1 MKTKKHTLRQIL
13 SFYKP
18 YKGLF
23 AADLLCSL
31 IAAAIGL
38 VLPLGA
44 GYITDNVLAGDLSAA
59 PGKILGVGALLLGLV
74 LVQALCSYFMDYQG
88 HAIGARME
96 RDMRAQLFA
105 HCQRLSFSYFDSHPI
120 GDLMSRL
127 TNDSLSLAEFFHH
140 VPEDV
145 LVNSIK
151 FVGASLILWHIH
163 WQMTLVILCFLPFM
177 LAYTLYFNKKMAAAL
192 EQGREDMGEINAQAE
207 DTLSAIRMVQSFG
220 NEAVEAQK
228 FHVRNEKFLESRKR
242 GYKGEALC
250 YGGMDAFSSLIP
262 IAVVVVGGLS
272 ILQGSLA
279 LSELVVFLLYVSYF
293 TQPIQSLV
301 NTSRL
306 IQEGRT
312 GFARYME
319 ILETQPEVADLPG
332 AQDLPP
338 VKGDIWFSHV
348 TFRYGEGDAVFRD
361 LNLTIRAGEY
371 VALVG
376 ASGVGKTT
384 LCSLIPRF
392 YDVEAGEI
400 TVDGVPIRQVTLRSL
415 RGSVGL
421 VQQDVALFT
430 GSVTENIAYG
440 RPGATFQQV
449 REAARKAGAEEFIQ
463 KLPQGYDTDIGPRG
477 GEALRRPAPAALHCP
492 GLFKGPAHPHFGR
505 GHQRPGLPKR
515 AGGAALFGGFGPP
528 PHHLGDCPPALHHPG
543 GPAHCGAGR
552 ERRLRGGHPPK
563 PDGPGRRVRQ
573 AVRRQ
578 LPAVIHPTKRTAGFW
593 PGSPSFYPK
602 RVSSARRKSP
612 AYRACWPL
620 R

>member
-1 MKTKKHTLRQIL
+1 MKTKKHTLKQIL

-332 AQDLPP
+332 AQELPP
-338 VKGDIWFSHV
+338 VKGDIRFSHV

-361 LNLTIRAGEY
+361 LNQTIRAGEY
-371 VALVG
+371 VVLVG

-400 TVDGVPIRQVTLRSL
+400 TVDGVPIRQATLRSL

-477 GEALRRPAPAALHCP
+477 VKLSGGQRQRLSIARAFLKDPPILILDEATSALDSQSELVVQRSLEDLARHRTTLVIAHRLSTIQGAQRVVVLDENGVCEEGTHQSLMAQGGVYAKLYAA
-492 GLFKGPAHPHFGR
+492 
-505 GHQRPGLPKR
+505 
-515 AGGAALFGGFGPP
+515 
-528 PHHLGDCPPALHHPG
+528 
-543 GPAHCGAGR
+543 
-552 ERRLRGGHPPK
+552 
-563 PDGPGRRVRQ
+563 
-573 AVRRQ
+573 
-578 LPAVIHPTKRTAGFW
+578 
-593 PGSPSFYPK
+593 SFQP
-602 RVSSARRKSP
+602 
-612 AYRACWPL
+612 
-620 R
+620 

>member
-1 MKTKKHTLRQIL
+1 MKTKKHTLKQIL

-44 GYITDNVLAGDLSAA
+44 GYITDNVLTGDLSAA

-319 ILETQPEVADLPG
+319 ILETQPEVADLLG

-338 VKGDIWFSHV
+338 VKGDIRFSHV

-361 LNLTIRAGEY
+361 LNLAIRAGEY

-400 TVDGVPIRQVTLRSL
+400 TVDGVPIRQATLRSL

-477 GEALRRPAPAALHCP
+477 VKLSGGQRQRLSIARAFLKDPPILILDEATSALDSQSELVVQRSLEDLARHRTTLVIAHRLSTIQGAQRIVVLDENGVCEEGTHQSLMAQGGVYAKLYAA
-492 GLFKGPAHPHFGR
+492 
-505 GHQRPGLPKR
+505 
-515 AGGAALFGGFGPP
+515 
-528 PHHLGDCPPALHHPG
+528 
-543 GPAHCGAGR
+543 
-552 ERRLRGGHPPK
+552 
-563 PDGPGRRVRQ
+563 
-573 AVRRQ
+573 
-578 LPAVIHPTKRTAGFW
+578 
-593 PGSPSFYPK
+593 SFQP
-602 RVSSARRKSP
+602 
-612 AYRACWPL
+612 
-620 R
+620 

>member
-1 MKTKKHTLRQIL
+1 MKTKKHTLKQIL

-59 PGKILGVGALLLGLV
+59 PGKILGVGALLLVLV

-338 VKGDIWFSHV
+338 VKGDIRFSHV

-400 TVDGVPIRQVTLRSL
+400 TVDGVPIRQATLRSL

-477 GEALRRPAPAALHCP
+477 VKLSGGQRQRLSIARAFLKDPPILILDEATSALDSQSELVVQRSLEDLARHRTTLVIAHRLSTIQGAQRIVVLDENGVCEEGTHQSLMAQRGVYAKLYAA
-492 GLFKGPAHPHFGR
+492 
-505 GHQRPGLPKR
+505 
-515 AGGAALFGGFGPP
+515 
-528 PHHLGDCPPALHHPG
+528 
-543 GPAHCGAGR
+543 
-552 ERRLRGGHPPK
+552 
-563 PDGPGRRVRQ
+563 
-573 AVRRQ
+573 
-578 LPAVIHPTKRTAGFW
+578 
-593 PGSPSFYPK
+593 SFQP
-602 RVSSARRKSP
+602 
-612 AYRACWPL
+612 
-620 R
+620 

>member
-1 MKTKKHTLRQIL
+1 MKTKKHTLKQIL

-220 NEAVEAQK
+220 NEAAEAQK

-338 VKGDIWFSHV
+338 VKGDIRFSHV

-400 TVDGVPIRQVTLRSL
+400 TVDGVPIRQAALRSL

-477 GEALRRPAPAALHCP
+477 VKLSGGQRQRLSIARAFLKDPPILILDEATSALDSQSELVVQRSLEDLARHRTTLVIAHRLSTIQGAQRIVVLDENGVCEEGTHQSLMAQGGVYAKLYAANFQP
-492 GLFKGPAHPHFGR
+492 
-505 GHQRPGLPKR
+505 
-515 AGGAALFGGFGPP
+515 
-528 PHHLGDCPPALHHPG
+528 
-543 GPAHCGAGR
+543 
-552 ERRLRGGHPPK
+552 
-563 PDGPGRRVRQ
+563 
-573 AVRRQ
+573 
-578 LPAVIHPTKRTAGFW
+578 
-593 PGSPSFYPK
+593 
-602 RVSSARRKSP
+602 
-612 AYRACWPL
+612 
-620 R
+620 

>member
-1 MKTKKHTLRQIL
+1 MKTKKHTLKQIL

-338 VKGDIWFSHV
+338 VKGDIRFSHV

-361 LNLTIRAGEY
+361 LNLAIRAGEY

-400 TVDGVPIRQVTLRSL
+400 TVDGVPIRQATLRSL

-477 GEALRRPAPAALHCP
+477 VKLSGGQRQRLSIARAFLKDPPILILDEATSALDSQSELVVQRSLEDLARHRTTLVIAHRLSTIQGAQRIVVLDENGVCEEGTHQSLMAQGGVYAKLYAA
-492 GLFKGPAHPHFGR
+492 
-505 GHQRPGLPKR
+505 
-515 AGGAALFGGFGPP
+515 
-528 PHHLGDCPPALHHPG
+528 
-543 GPAHCGAGR
+543 
-552 ERRLRGGHPPK
+552 
-563 PDGPGRRVRQ
+563 
-573 AVRRQ
+573 
-578 LPAVIHPTKRTAGFW
+578 
-593 PGSPSFYPK
+593 SFQP
-602 RVSSARRKSP
+602 
-612 AYRACWPL
+612 
-620 R
+620 

>member
-1 MKTKKHTLRQIL
+1 MKTKKHTLKQIL

-192 EQGREDMGEINAQAE
+192 EQGREDIGEINAQAE

-338 VKGDIWFSHV
+338 VKGDIRFSHV

-400 TVDGVPIRQVTLRSL
+400 TVDGVPIRQATLRSL

-477 GEALRRPAPAALHCP
+477 VKLSGGQRQRLSIARAFLKDPPILILDEATSALDSQSELVVQRSLEDLARHRTTLVIAHRLSTIQGAQRIVVLDENGVCEEGTHQSLMAQGGVYAKLYAA
-492 GLFKGPAHPHFGR
+492 
-505 GHQRPGLPKR
+505 
-515 AGGAALFGGFGPP
+515 
-528 PHHLGDCPPALHHPG
+528 
-543 GPAHCGAGR
+543 
-552 ERRLRGGHPPK
+552 
-563 PDGPGRRVRQ
+563 
-573 AVRRQ
+573 
-578 LPAVIHPTKRTAGFW
+578 
-593 PGSPSFYPK
+593 SFQP
-602 RVSSARRKSP
+602 
-612 AYRACWPL
+612 
-620 R
+620 

>member
-1 MKTKKHTLRQIL
+1 MKTKKHTLKQIL

-177 LAYTLYFNKKMAAAL
+177 LAYTLHFNKKMAAAL

-220 NEAVEAQK
+220 NEAAEAQK

-332 AQDLPP
+332 AQELPP
-338 VKGDIWFSHV
+338 VKGDIRFSHV

-400 TVDGVPIRQVTLRSL
+400 TVDGVPIRQATLRSL

-477 GEALRRPAPAALHCP
+477 VKLSGGQRQRLSIARAFLKDPPILILDEATSALDSQSELVVQRSLEDLARHRTTLVIAHRLSTIQGAQRIVVLDENGVCEEGTHQSLMAQGGVYAKLYAA
-492 GLFKGPAHPHFGR
+492 
-505 GHQRPGLPKR
+505 
-515 AGGAALFGGFGPP
+515 
-528 PHHLGDCPPALHHPG
+528 
-543 GPAHCGAGR
+543 
-552 ERRLRGGHPPK
+552 
-563 PDGPGRRVRQ
+563 
-573 AVRRQ
+573 
-578 LPAVIHPTKRTAGFW
+578 
-593 PGSPSFYPK
+593 SFQP
-602 RVSSARRKSP
+602 
-612 AYRACWPL
+612 
-620 R
+620 

>member
-1 MKTKKHTLRQIL
+1 MKTKKHTLKQIL

-338 VKGDIWFSHV
+338 VKGDIRFSHV

-400 TVDGVPIRQVTLRSL
+400 TVDGVPIRQATLRSL

-449 REAARKAGAEEFIQ
+449 LEAARKAGAEEFIQ

-477 GEALRRPAPAALHCP
+477 VKLSGGQRQRLSIARAFLKDPPILILDEATSALDSQSELVVQRSLEDLARHRTTLVIAHRLSTIQGAQRIVVLDENGVCEEGTHQSLMAQGGVYAKLYAA
-492 GLFKGPAHPHFGR
+492 
-505 GHQRPGLPKR
+505 
-515 AGGAALFGGFGPP
+515 
-528 PHHLGDCPPALHHPG
+528 
-543 GPAHCGAGR
+543 
-552 ERRLRGGHPPK
+552 
-563 PDGPGRRVRQ
+563 
-573 AVRRQ
+573 
-578 LPAVIHPTKRTAGFW
+578 
-593 PGSPSFYPK
+593 SFQP
-602 RVSSARRKSP
+602 
-612 AYRACWPL
+612 
-620 R
+620 

>member
-1 MKTKKHTLRQIL
+1 MKTKKHTLKQIL

-250 YGGMDAFSSLIP
+250 YGGMDTFSSLIP

-338 VKGDIWFSHV
+338 VKGDIRFSHV

-400 TVDGVPIRQVTLRSL
+400 TVDGVPIRQATLRSL

-477 GEALRRPAPAALHCP
+477 VKLSGGQRQRLSIARAFLKDPPILILDEATSALDSQSELVVQRSLEDLARHRTTLVIAHRLSTIQGAQRIVVLDENGVCEEGAHQSLLAQGGVYAKLYAA
-492 GLFKGPAHPHFGR
+492 
-505 GHQRPGLPKR
+505 
-515 AGGAALFGGFGPP
+515 
-528 PHHLGDCPPALHHPG
+528 
-543 GPAHCGAGR
+543 
-552 ERRLRGGHPPK
+552 
-563 PDGPGRRVRQ
+563 
-573 AVRRQ
+573 
-578 LPAVIHPTKRTAGFW
+578 
-593 PGSPSFYPK
+593 SFQP
-602 RVSSARRKSP
+602 
-612 AYRACWPL
+612 
-620 R
+620 

>member
-1 MKTKKHTLRQIL
+1 MKTKKHTLKQIL

-242 GYKGEALC
+242 GYQGEALC

-338 VKGDIWFSHV
+338 VKGDIRFSHV

-400 TVDGVPIRQVTLRSL
+400 TVDGVPIRQATLRSL

-477 GEALRRPAPAALHCP
+477 VKLSGGQRQRLSIARAFLKDPPILILDEATSALDSQSELVVQRSLEDLARHRTTLVIAHRLSTIQGAQRIVVLDENGVCEEGTHQSLMAQGGVYAKLYAA
-492 GLFKGPAHPHFGR
+492 
-505 GHQRPGLPKR
+505 
-515 AGGAALFGGFGPP
+515 
-528 PHHLGDCPPALHHPG
+528 
-543 GPAHCGAGR
+543 
-552 ERRLRGGHPPK
+552 
-563 PDGPGRRVRQ
+563 
-573 AVRRQ
+573 
-578 LPAVIHPTKRTAGFW
+578 
-593 PGSPSFYPK
+593 SFQP
-602 RVSSARRKSP
+602 
-612 AYRACWPL
+612 
-620 R
+620 

>member
-1 MKTKKHTLRQIL
+1 MKTKTNTFRQIL

-31 IAAAIGL
+31 TAAAIGL

-44 GYITDNVLAGDLSAA
+44 GAITENVLTGDLTAA
-59 PGKILGVGALLLGLV
+59 PGKILRIGGLLLGLV
-74 LVQALCSYFMDYQG
+74 AVQALCSYFMDYQG
-88 HAIGARME
+88 HSIGAKME
-96 RDMRAQLFA
+96 RDMRAQLFH

-151 FVGASLILWHIH
+151 FAGAFLILWSIH

-177 LAYTLYFNKKMAAAL
+177 LAYTLFFNKKMAAAL
-192 EQGREDMGEINAQAE
+192 QRGREDMGEINAQAE

-220 NEAVEAQK
+220 NEGVEEEK
-228 FHVRNEKFLESRKR
+228 FHRLNEKFLRSRRKS
-242 GYKGEALC
+242 YQGEALC
-250 YGGMDAFSSLIP
+250 YGGMDAFASLIP
-262 IAVVVVGGLS
+262 IAVVVAGGFS
-272 ILQGSLA
+272 ILSGSLE
-279 LSELVVFLLYVSYF
+279 LSELVVFLLYVGYF

-312 GFARYME
+312 GLRRYME
-319 ILETQPEVADLPG
+319 ILETQPEITDAPG
-332 AQDLPP
+332 AGELPA
-338 VKGDIWFSHV
+338 VKGEIQFSHV
-348 TFRYGEGDAVFRD
+348 DFRYGEGEQVFQG

-392 YDVEAGEI
+392 YDVDAGEI
-400 TVDGVPIRQVTLRSL
+400 TIDGTPIRSVTLRSL
-415 RGSVGL
+415 RRNVGL

-440 RPGATFQQV
+440 KPGATFEEVQA
-449 REAARKAGAEEFIQ
+449 AARRAGAEEFIR

-477 GEALRRPAPAALHCP
+477 VKLSGGQRQRLSIARAFLKDPPILILDEATSALDSQSEQVVQRSLEDLARHRTTLVIAHRLSTIQ
-492 GLFKGPAHPHFGR
+492 GAHRILVLDEKGIREEGT
-505 GHQRPGLPKR
+505 HQSLM
-515 AGGAALFGGFGPP
+515 AQGGVYAKL
-528 PHHLGDCPPALHHPG
+528 
-543 GPAHCGAGR
+543 
-552 ERRLRGGHPPK
+552 
-563 PDGPGRRVRQ
+563 
-573 AVRRQ
+573 
-578 LPAVIHPTKRTAGFW
+578 
-593 PGSPSFYPK
+593 
-602 RVSSARRKSP
+602 
-612 AYRACWPL
+612 YRASFQEQS
-620 R
+620 

>member
-1 MKTKKHTLRQIL
+1 MKIKKHTLKQIL

-338 VKGDIWFSHV
+338 VKGDIRFSHV

-400 TVDGVPIRQVTLRSL
+400 TVDGVPIRQATLRSL

-477 GEALRRPAPAALHCP
+477 VKLSGGQRQRLSIARAFLKDPPILILDEATSALDSQSELVVQRSLEDLARHRTTLVIAHRLSTIQGAQRIVVLDENGVCEEGTHQSLMAQGGVYAKLYAA
-492 GLFKGPAHPHFGR
+492 
-505 GHQRPGLPKR
+505 
-515 AGGAALFGGFGPP
+515 
-528 PHHLGDCPPALHHPG
+528 
-543 GPAHCGAGR
+543 
-552 ERRLRGGHPPK
+552 
-563 PDGPGRRVRQ
+563 
-573 AVRRQ
+573 
-578 LPAVIHPTKRTAGFW
+578 
-593 PGSPSFYPK
+593 SFQP
-602 RVSSARRKSP
+602 
-612 AYRACWPL
+612 
-620 R
+620 

>member
-1 MKTKKHTLRQIL
+1 MKTKKHTLKQIL

-338 VKGDIWFSHV
+338 VKGDIQFSHV

-400 TVDGVPIRQVTLRSL
+400 TVDGVPIRQATLRSL

-477 GEALRRPAPAALHCP
+477 VKLSGGQRQRLSIARAFLKDPPILILDEATSALDSQSELVVQHSLEDLARHRTTLVIAHRLSTIQGAQRIVVLDENGVCEEGTHQSLMAQGGVYAKLYAA
-492 GLFKGPAHPHFGR
+492 
-505 GHQRPGLPKR
+505 
-515 AGGAALFGGFGPP
+515 
-528 PHHLGDCPPALHHPG
+528 
-543 GPAHCGAGR
+543 
-552 ERRLRGGHPPK
+552 
-563 PDGPGRRVRQ
+563 
-573 AVRRQ
+573 
-578 LPAVIHPTKRTAGFW
+578 
-593 PGSPSFYPK
+593 SFQP
-602 RVSSARRKSP
+602 
-612 AYRACWPL
+612 
-620 R
+620 

>member
-1 MKTKKHTLRQIL
+1 MKTKKHTLKQIL

-59 PGKILGVGALLLGLV
+59 PGKILGVGALLLVLV
-74 LVQALCSYFMDYQG
+74 LMQALCSYFMDYQG

-177 LAYTLYFNKKMAAAL
+177 LVYTLYFNKKMAAAL

-242 GYKGEALC
+242 GYQGEALC

-338 VKGDIWFSHV
+338 VKGDIRFSHV

-400 TVDGVPIRQVTLRSL
+400 TVDGVPIRQATLRSL

-477 GEALRRPAPAALHCP
+477 VKLSGGQRQRLSIARAFLKDPPILILDEATSALDSQSELVVQRSLEDLARHRTTLVIAHRLSTIQGAQRIVVLDENGVCEEGTHHSLMAQGGVYAKLYAA
-492 GLFKGPAHPHFGR
+492 
-505 GHQRPGLPKR
+505 
-515 AGGAALFGGFGPP
+515 
-528 PHHLGDCPPALHHPG
+528 
-543 GPAHCGAGR
+543 
-552 ERRLRGGHPPK
+552 
-563 PDGPGRRVRQ
+563 
-573 AVRRQ
+573 
-578 LPAVIHPTKRTAGFW
+578 
-593 PGSPSFYPK
+593 SFQP
-602 RVSSARRKSP
+602 
-612 AYRACWPL
+612 
-620 R
+620 

>member
-1 MKTKKHTLRQIL
+1 MKTKKHTLKQIL

-242 GYKGEALC
+242 GYQGEALC

-319 ILETQPEVADLPG
+319 ILETQPEVADLLG

-338 VKGDIWFSHV
+338 VKGDIRFSHV

-400 TVDGVPIRQVTLRSL
+400 TVDGVPIRQATLRSL

-477 GEALRRPAPAALHCP
+477 VKLSGGQRQRLSIARAFLKDPPILILDEATSALDSQSELVVQRSLEDLARHRTTLVIAHRLSTIQGAQRIVVLDENGVCEEGTHQSLMAQGGVYAKLYAA
-492 GLFKGPAHPHFGR
+492 
-505 GHQRPGLPKR
+505 
-515 AGGAALFGGFGPP
+515 
-528 PHHLGDCPPALHHPG
+528 
-543 GPAHCGAGR
+543 
-552 ERRLRGGHPPK
+552 
-563 PDGPGRRVRQ
+563 
-573 AVRRQ
+573 
-578 LPAVIHPTKRTAGFW
+578 
-593 PGSPSFYPK
+593 SFQP
-602 RVSSARRKSP
+602 
-612 AYRACWPL
+612 
-620 R
+620 

>member
-1 MKTKKHTLRQIL
+1 MKTKKHTLKQIL

-44 GYITDNVLAGDLSAA
+44 GYITDNVLTGDLSAA

-338 VKGDIWFSHV
+338 VKGDIRFSHV

-400 TVDGVPIRQVTLRSL
+400 TVDGVPIRQATLRSL

-477 GEALRRPAPAALHCP
+477 VKLSGGQRQRLSIARAFLKDPPILILDEATSALDSQSELVVQRSLEDLARHRTTLVIAHRLSTIQGAQRIVVLDENGVCEEGTHHSLMAQGGVYAKLYAA
-492 GLFKGPAHPHFGR
+492 
-505 GHQRPGLPKR
+505 
-515 AGGAALFGGFGPP
+515 
-528 PHHLGDCPPALHHPG
+528 
-543 GPAHCGAGR
+543 
-552 ERRLRGGHPPK
+552 
-563 PDGPGRRVRQ
+563 
-573 AVRRQ
+573 
-578 LPAVIHPTKRTAGFW
+578 
-593 PGSPSFYPK
+593 SFQP
-602 RVSSARRKSP
+602 
-612 AYRACWPL
+612 
-620 R
+620 

>member
-1 MKTKKHTLRQIL
+1 MKTKKHTLKQIL

-332 AQDLPP
+332 TQELPP
-338 VKGDIWFSHV
+338 VKGDIRFSHV

-400 TVDGVPIRQVTLRSL
+400 TVDGVPIRQATLRSL

-477 GEALRRPAPAALHCP
+477 VKLSGGQRQRLSIARAFLKDPPILILDEATSALDSQSELVVQRSLEDLARHRTTLVIAHRLSTIQGAQRIVVLDENGVCEEGTHQSLMAQGGVYAKLYAA
-492 GLFKGPAHPHFGR
+492 
-505 GHQRPGLPKR
+505 
-515 AGGAALFGGFGPP
+515 
-528 PHHLGDCPPALHHPG
+528 
-543 GPAHCGAGR
+543 
-552 ERRLRGGHPPK
+552 
-563 PDGPGRRVRQ
+563 
-573 AVRRQ
+573 
-578 LPAVIHPTKRTAGFW
+578 
-593 PGSPSFYPK
+593 SFQP
-602 RVSSARRKSP
+602 
-612 AYRACWPL
+612 
-620 R
+620 

>member
-1 MKTKKHTLRQIL
+1 MKTKKHTLKQIL

-338 VKGDIWFSHV
+338 VKGDIRFSHV

-392 YDVEAGEI
+392 YDVEAGKI
-400 TVDGVPIRQVTLRSL
+400 TVDGVPIRQATLRSL

-477 GEALRRPAPAALHCP
+477 VKLSGGQRQRLSIARAFLKDPPILILDEATSALDSQSELVVQRSLEDLARHRTTLVIAHRLSTIQGAQRIVVLDENGVCEEGTHQSLMAQGGVYAKLYAA
-492 GLFKGPAHPHFGR
+492 
-505 GHQRPGLPKR
+505 
-515 AGGAALFGGFGPP
+515 
-528 PHHLGDCPPALHHPG
+528 
-543 GPAHCGAGR
+543 
-552 ERRLRGGHPPK
+552 
-563 PDGPGRRVRQ
+563 
-573 AVRRQ
+573 
-578 LPAVIHPTKRTAGFW
+578 
-593 PGSPSFYPK
+593 SFQP
-602 RVSSARRKSP
+602 
-612 AYRACWPL
+612 
-620 R
+620 

>member
-1 MKTKKHTLRQIL
+1 MKTKKHTLTQIL

-44 GYITDNVLAGDLSAA
+44 GYITDNVLTGDLSAA

-338 VKGDIWFSHV
+338 VKGDIRFSHV

-400 TVDGVPIRQVTLRSL
+400 TVDGVPIRQATLRSL

-477 GEALRRPAPAALHCP
+477 VKLSGGQRQRLSIARAFLKDPPILILDEATSALDSQSELVVQRSLEDLARHRTTLVIAHRLSTIQGAQRIVVLDENGVCEEGTHQSLMAQGGVYAKLYAA
-492 GLFKGPAHPHFGR
+492 
-505 GHQRPGLPKR
+505 
-515 AGGAALFGGFGPP
+515 
-528 PHHLGDCPPALHHPG
+528 
-543 GPAHCGAGR
+543 
-552 ERRLRGGHPPK
+552 
-563 PDGPGRRVRQ
+563 
-573 AVRRQ
+573 
-578 LPAVIHPTKRTAGFW
+578 
-593 PGSPSFYPK
+593 SFQP
-602 RVSSARRKSP
+602 
-612 AYRACWPL
+612 
-620 R
+620 

>member
-1 MKTKKHTLRQIL
+1 MKTKKHTLKQIL

-332 AQDLPP
+332 AQELPP
-338 VKGDIWFSHV
+338 VKGDIQFSHV

-400 TVDGVPIRQVTLRSL
+400 TVDGVPIRQATLRSL

-477 GEALRRPAPAALHCP
+477 VKLSGGQRQRLSIARAFLKDPPILILDEATSALDSQSELVVQRSLEDLARHRTTLVIAHRLSTIQGAQRIVVLDENGVCEEGTHQSLMAQGGVYAKLYAA
-492 GLFKGPAHPHFGR
+492 
-505 GHQRPGLPKR
+505 
-515 AGGAALFGGFGPP
+515 
-528 PHHLGDCPPALHHPG
+528 
-543 GPAHCGAGR
+543 
-552 ERRLRGGHPPK
+552 
-563 PDGPGRRVRQ
+563 
-573 AVRRQ
+573 
-578 LPAVIHPTKRTAGFW
+578 
-593 PGSPSFYPK
+593 SFQP
-602 RVSSARRKSP
+602 
-612 AYRACWPL
+612 
-620 R
+620 

>member
-1 MKTKKHTLRQIL
+1 MKTKKHTLKQIL

-44 GYITDNVLAGDLSAA
+44 GYITDNVLTGDLSAA
-59 PGKILGVGALLLGLV
+59 PGKILGVGVLLLGLV

-250 YGGMDAFSSLIP
+250 YGGMDVFSSLIP

-338 VKGDIWFSHV
+338 VKGDIRFSHV

-400 TVDGVPIRQVTLRSL
+400 TVDGVPIRQATLRSL

-477 GEALRRPAPAALHCP
+477 VKLSGGQRQRLSIARAFLKDPPILILDEATSALDSQSELVVQRSLEDLARHRTTLVIAHRLSTIQGAQRIVVLDENGVCEEGTHQSLMAQGGVYAKLYAA
-492 GLFKGPAHPHFGR
+492 
-505 GHQRPGLPKR
+505 
-515 AGGAALFGGFGPP
+515 
-528 PHHLGDCPPALHHPG
+528 
-543 GPAHCGAGR
+543 
-552 ERRLRGGHPPK
+552 
-563 PDGPGRRVRQ
+563 
-573 AVRRQ
+573 
-578 LPAVIHPTKRTAGFW
+578 
-593 PGSPSFYPK
+593 SFQP
-602 RVSSARRKSP
+602 
-612 AYRACWPL
+612 
-620 R
+620 

>member
-1 MKTKKHTLRQIL
+1 MKTKKHTLKQIL

-44 GYITDNVLAGDLSAA
+44 GYITDKVLAGDLSAA

-177 LAYTLYFNKKMAAAL
+177 LAYTLHFNKKMAAAL

-332 AQDLPP
+332 AQELPP
-338 VKGDIWFSHV
+338 VKGDIRFSHV

-400 TVDGVPIRQVTLRSL
+400 TVDGVPIRQATLRSL

-477 GEALRRPAPAALHCP
+477 VKLSGGQRQRLSIARAFLKDPPILILDEATSALDSQSELVVQRSLEDLARHRTTLVIAHRLSTIQGAQRIVVLDENGVCEEGTHQSLLAQGGVYAKLYAA
-492 GLFKGPAHPHFGR
+492 
-505 GHQRPGLPKR
+505 
-515 AGGAALFGGFGPP
+515 
-528 PHHLGDCPPALHHPG
+528 
-543 GPAHCGAGR
+543 
-552 ERRLRGGHPPK
+552 
-563 PDGPGRRVRQ
+563 
-573 AVRRQ
+573 
-578 LPAVIHPTKRTAGFW
+578 
-593 PGSPSFYPK
+593 SFQP
-602 RVSSARRKSP
+602 
-612 AYRACWPL
+612 
-620 R
+620 

>member
-1 MKTKKHTLRQIL
+1 MKTKKHTLKQIL

-44 GYITDNVLAGDLSAA
+44 GYITDNVLTGDLSAA

-127 TNDSLSLAEFFHH
+127 PNDSLSLAEFFHH

-177 LAYTLYFNKKMAAAL
+177 LVYTLYFNKKMAAAL

-338 VKGDIWFSHV
+338 VKGDIRFSHV

-400 TVDGVPIRQVTLRSL
+400 TVDGVPIRQATLRSL

-477 GEALRRPAPAALHCP
+477 VKLSGGQRQRLSIARAVLKNPDILILDEATSALDTESEK
-492 GLFKGPAHPHFGR
+492 LVQDALNNLLKGRTSVVIAHRLSTIHNADLIVVVDHGR
-505 GHQRPGLPKR
+505 IAEQGTHNELM
-515 AGGAALFGGFGPP
+515 
-528 PHHLGDCPPALHHPG
+528 
-543 GPAHCGAGR
+543 
-552 ERRLRGGHPPK
+552 ERNGIYAKLIEM
-563 PDGPGRRVRQ
+563 Q
-573 AVRRQ
+573 
-578 LPAVIHPTKRTAGFW
+578 
-593 PGSPSFYPK
+593 SFD
-602 RVSSARRKSP
+602 
-612 AYRACWPL
+612 
-620 R
+620 

>member
-1 MKTKKHTLRQIL
+1 MKTKKHTLKQIL

-44 GYITDNVLAGDLSAA
+44 GYITDKVLTGDLSAA

-151 FVGASLILWHIH
+151 FVGASLIMWHIH

-262 IAVVVVGGLS
+262 IAVVVVGGLF

-338 VKGDIWFSHV
+338 VKGDIRFSHV

-400 TVDGVPIRQVTLRSL
+400 TVDGVPIRQATLRSL

-477 GEALRRPAPAALHCP
+477 VKLSGGQRQRLSIARAFLKDPPILILDEATSALDSQSELVVQRSLEDLARHRTTLVIAHRLSTIQGAQRIVVLDENGVCEEGTHHSLMAQGGVYAKLYAA
-492 GLFKGPAHPHFGR
+492 
-505 GHQRPGLPKR
+505 
-515 AGGAALFGGFGPP
+515 
-528 PHHLGDCPPALHHPG
+528 
-543 GPAHCGAGR
+543 
-552 ERRLRGGHPPK
+552 
-563 PDGPGRRVRQ
+563 
-573 AVRRQ
+573 
-578 LPAVIHPTKRTAGFW
+578 
-593 PGSPSFYPK
+593 SFQP
-602 RVSSARRKSP
+602 
-612 AYRACWPL
+612 
-620 R
+620 

>member
-1 MKTKKHTLRQIL
+1 MKTKKHTLKQIL

-23 AADLLCSL
+23 AVDLLCSL

-220 NEAVEAQK
+220 NEEVEAQK

-338 VKGDIWFSHV
+338 VKGDIQFSHV

-400 TVDGVPIRQVTLRSL
+400 TVDGVPIRQATLRSL

-477 GEALRRPAPAALHCP
+477 VKLSGGQRQRLSIARAFLKDPPILILDEATSALDSQSELVVQRSLEDLARHRTTLVIAHRLSTIQGAQRIVVLDENGVCEEGTHQSLMAQGGVYAKLYAA
-492 GLFKGPAHPHFGR
+492 
-505 GHQRPGLPKR
+505 
-515 AGGAALFGGFGPP
+515 
-528 PHHLGDCPPALHHPG
+528 
-543 GPAHCGAGR
+543 
-552 ERRLRGGHPPK
+552 
-563 PDGPGRRVRQ
+563 
-573 AVRRQ
+573 
-578 LPAVIHPTKRTAGFW
+578 
-593 PGSPSFYPK
+593 SFQP
-602 RVSSARRKSP
+602 
-612 AYRACWPL
+612 
-620 R
+620 